1 MKLWR
6 ISNYADLKGI
16 GGTKKKGR
24 WHNAGAPIVY
34 LSEHPALAML
44 EVMVHLELDKDEL
57 PENYQLLEVEYT
69 QRKGISRLSEDSL
82 DNDWRDDQD
91 TTRDIGDQWL
101 LSASTLLL
109 KVPSAILPHS
119 YNYLLNP
126 KHPLATEVVI
136 LSANKHPFDQRL
148 S

>member
-6 ISNYADLKGI
+6 ISNYADLKGL

-57 PENYQLLEVEYT
+57 PENYQLLEIEYS
-69 QRKGISRLSEDSL
+69 QRKGISKLSEDSL
-82 DNDWRDDQD
+82 GMNWREDQD
-91 TTRDIGDQWL
+91 LTRALGDEWL
-101 LSASTLLL
+101 LSGSTLLL

-126 KHPLATEVVI
+126 KHTLAKDISI
-136 LSANKHPFDQRL
+136 LSISQHPFDHRL
-148 S
+148 K